1 METNIPMQ
9 TRYRYC
15 MHCSD
20 INALYNHL
28 PFDVF
33 GTLCLAFDYGMA
45 KGYRAAKAEKVNS
58 LMLTQK
64 FRQSGYGLTEFCL
77 EVKYGNF

>member
-1 METNIPMQ
+1 MEKTVSYLKAYFDKTNIPMQ

-15 MHCSD
+15 MYCSD

-45 KGYRAAKAEKVNS
+45 KGYRAAKTK
-58 LMLTQK
+58 K
-64 FRQSGYGLTEFCL
+64 
-77 EVKYGNF
+77 K